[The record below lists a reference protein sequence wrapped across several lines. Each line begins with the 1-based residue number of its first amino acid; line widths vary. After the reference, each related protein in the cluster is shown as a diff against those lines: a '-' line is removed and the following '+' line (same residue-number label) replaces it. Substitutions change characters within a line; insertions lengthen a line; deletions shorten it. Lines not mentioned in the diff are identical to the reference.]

1 MKRASLNKSVLPVLL
16 VGALALAGNLGA
28 AGVEISQY
36 REGRLLTCVPL
47 VDRTFELSF
56 VHSVSLTPVTDYYR
70 LIESPAGDLKINQTA
85 EVFLAHGQGLP
96 SLVDEP
102 DATSFELRNGQFIL
116 EMDRDIGRLIVRTD
130 KRFKN
135 RLHTG
140 NSVINLNQ
148 WPDSGLMIAPVSNL
162 SLIHI

>member
-1 MKRASLNKSVLPVLL
+1 MNKSVLPVLL

-70 LIESPAGDLKINQTA
+70 LIESPAGDLK
-85 EVFLAHGQGLP
+85 
-96 SLVDEP
+96 
-102 DATSFELRNGQFIL
+102 
-116 EMDRDIGRLIVRTD
+116 
-130 KRFKN
+130 
-135 RLHTG
+135 
-140 NSVINLNQ
+140 
-148 WPDSGLMIAPVSNL
+148 
-162 SLIHI
+162 